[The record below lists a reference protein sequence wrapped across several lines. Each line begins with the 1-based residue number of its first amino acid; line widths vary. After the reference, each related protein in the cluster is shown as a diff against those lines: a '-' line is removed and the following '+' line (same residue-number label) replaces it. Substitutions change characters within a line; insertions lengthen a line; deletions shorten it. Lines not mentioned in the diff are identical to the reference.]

1 MSKQVLPFITATGL
15 WQCALTC
22 SRSWECGSPL
32 PLRQPQHAGVARVS
46 ELSANMLIVLHAGN
60 PNMLLAYLMA
70 AGNPAMDPGLM
81 HALLFQ
87 SAAAQAA
94 QQVQAQTSGAQ
105 GQAPDQGLLQLQQL
119 GMLGAGMG
127 GAMGGGFTG
136 LHHLAVSFQPSL
148 AWVNMCFTG
157 GQGRSMQSS
166 SINASAQ
173 SIVIFGCCEREVKLQ
188 HAGQCHGRRLQLL
201 ELHGQRYPN
210 SPLQA
215 LNSWHQP
222 WACCLA
228 PLDWAI
234 LHSLLS
240 SLYSLPLPPYC
251 ICLLGEGTH
260 LDCAAA
266 HYRLSLGWASPPT
279 LLPQLRP
286 PLPCWPSSSSSG
298 RQQQQQP

>member
-22 SRSWECGSPL
+22 SRSWACGSPL
-32 PLRQPQHAGVARVS
+32 PLRQPQHAGAARVS

-94 QQVQAQTSGAQ
+94 QQVQSQTSGAH

-148 AWVNMCFTG
+148 ACVSLGARGVACSHLA
-157 GQGRSMQSS
+157 SM
-166 SINASAQ
+166 
-173 SIVIFGCCEREVKLQ
+173 
-188 HAGQCHGRRLQLL
+188 H
-201 ELHGQRYPN
+201 
-210 SPLQA
+210 
-215 LNSWHQP
+215 
-222 WACCLA
+222 
-228 PLDWAI
+228 
-234 LHSLLS
+234 LHS
-240 SLYSLPLPPYC
+240 
-251 ICLLGEGTH
+251 
-260 LDCAAA
+260 
-266 HYRLSLGWASPPT
+266 
-279 LLPQLRP
+279 
-286 PLPCWPSSSSSG
+286 PSSSLVVVRGKTSFGMLDNAMAGGCSCLSCKG
-298 RQQQQQP
+298 KGTQIHLHKL